1 MTWNR
6 GRSLA
11 VAAIAA
17 TAVAGAA
24 AAAQQPPQP
33 PKPAPQPMGFF
44 ITSAGPGNGANLGGL
59 EGADKHCQ
67 TLAAAAGGGNRTW
80 RAYLST
86 QPAGGQ
92 PGVNARDRIGTGP
105 WYNVK
110 GQLIAAN
117 VADLHGD
124 HRARPQQHPQAHRAQ
139 RKGRRGQRRRR
150 QGESARHAHRL
161 RLARPGA
168 ARSGEHHHVRQLDV
182 ECRHQPC
189 HAWPPRSAGRCQR
202 LLERRPSERRLQ
214 PGVPGQDRRRG
225 PVLLLRGD
233 SKPRT
238 ESAGNLG
245 VEEFFAAPGFSRMR
259 SGSRR

>member
-1 MTWNR
+1 MNWSR

-11 VAAIAA
+11 GAA
-17 TAVAGAA
+17 TAATALAA
-24 AAAQQPPQP
+24 VLLLQSATAAQQPPQP

-44 ITSAGPGNGANLGGL
+44 ITSVGSGNGGNLGGI

-117 VADLHGD
+117 VEDLHGD
-124 HRARPQQHPQAHRAQ
+124 I
-139 RKGRRGQRRRR
+139 
-150 QGESARHAHRL
+150 E
-161 RLARPGA
+161 
-168 ARSGEHHHVRQLDV
+168 
-182 ECRHQPC
+182 
-189 HAWPPRSAGRCQR
+189 
-202 LLERRPSERRLQ
+202 
-214 PGVPGQDRRRG
+214 
-225 PVLLLRGD
+225 
-233 SKPRT
+233 
-238 ESAGNLG
+238 
-245 VEEFFAAPGFSRMR
+245 
-259 SGSRR
+259 

>member
-1 MTWNR
+1 MNWNR

-11 VAAIAA
+11 IAAIAA

-24 AAAQQPPQP
+24 AEAQQPPP

-67 TLAAAAGGGNRTW
+67 TLAAAAGAGNRTW

-124 HRARPQQHPQAHRAQ
+124 IERDRNSIRKPTALNEKGGEVSGVGDKVNQHDMLTGSDSHGRAP
-139 RKGRRGQRRRR
+139 
-150 QGESARHAHRL
+150 L
-161 RLARPGA
+161 GA
-168 ARSGEHHHVRQLDV
+168 ANTTTCDNWTSNADTSRAMLGHHDRLGGANASWNAVHL
-182 ECRHQPC
+182 
-189 HAWPPRSAGRCQR
+189 SAGCSQ
-202 LLERRPSERRLQ
+202 
-214 PGVPGQDRRRG
+214 
-225 PVLLLRGD
+225 
-233 SKPRT
+233 
-238 ESAGNLG
+238 ESLVKTGGAGL
-245 VEEFFAAPGFSRMR
+245 FYCFAAN
-259 SGSRR
+259 